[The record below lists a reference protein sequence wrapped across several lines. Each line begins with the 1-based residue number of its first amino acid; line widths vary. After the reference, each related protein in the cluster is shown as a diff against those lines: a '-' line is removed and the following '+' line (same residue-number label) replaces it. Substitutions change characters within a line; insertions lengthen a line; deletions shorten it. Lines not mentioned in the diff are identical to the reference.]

1 MKVIP
6 AIDIKKGKI
15 VKAFAGYRINYK
27 PLIINKKNF
36 SDTRVLISILL
47 NSYSFN
53 LIYIA
58 DIDSISGNRV
68 NWKIIK
74 DQLNFFP
81 KIMFWLDLGFNSP
94 RIIREFSSFLS
105 MNVRNWR
112 PIVGTESL
120 KSNKIN
126 LGIFSEFNPIFSIDF
141 IGNEYSWIK
150 KISNSNISSELILMF
165 LSQVGGRGVRWS
177 KINKFKS
184 FIDPKKCFVAG
195 GIKNQNDINILKR
208 KQFKGVII
216 SSLIHEK
223 ITRDSSP

>member
-36 SDTRVLISILL
+36 SDTKVLISILL

-53 LIYIA
+53 LIYMA

-74 DQLNFFP
+74 DLLNFFP

-141 IGNEYSWIK
+141 
-150 KISNSNISSELILMF
+150 SS
-165 LSQVGGRGVRWS
+165 Q
-177 KINKFKS
+177 
-184 FIDPKKCFVAG
+184 
-195 GIKNQNDINILKR
+195 
-208 KQFKGVII
+208 
-216 SSLIHEK
+216 
-223 ITRDSSP
+223 ITS